1 MALETPIAGEKRI
14 LASRYART
22 LYEQDFT
29 GLDGQTHVFSI
40 WGYTKGAAALIFP
53 VTTDGNVVA
62 IRQYRHGAHDFMLE
76 MPGGLPSENENPGET
91 AARELLEETG
101 YQVGTLI
108 NLGVR
113 PFPCAPSLDYSFGT
127 FLGLGCQKIQEPAVD
142 PREQV
147 EIILIPLKT
156 WFEKIWSG
164 EVLDG
169 QMISLSMLVLPHL
182 ADINFK

>member
-1 MALETPIAGEKRI
+1 MLQAPIAGEKRV

-29 GLDGQTHVFSI
+29 GSDGQTHIFSI
-40 WGYTKGAAALIFP
+40 WGYSNGSAALIFP

-76 MPGGLPSENENPGET
+76 VPGGLPSGNEDFGET
-91 AARELLEETG
+91 ATRELLEETG
-101 YQVGTLI
+101 YQVGTLV
-108 NLGVR
+108 NLNVM
-113 PFPCAPSLDYSFGT
+113 PFPCAPSLDYSFGA
-127 FLGLGCQKIQEPAVD
+127 FLGLGCEKIMEPDVD
-142 PREQV
+142 PLEQV
-147 EIILIPLKT
+147 EVILIPLQT

-182 ADINFK
+182 ANIKFK